1 MKIRLPILFFL
12 AAFCSTISCSTAQ
25 SGLSEIKLSPTKHI
39 LLLDSAA
46 AAAAIVVD
54 GSDGYFEKVSAS
66 EMSIQMKKPLAAGQT
81 AASMRDAY
89 AAFLKTDVEN
99 FTPDEAQFVVEVM
112 EEVFKTC
119 EAVSLGIFPNE
130 IKLIKTKGV
139 HYGESVYY
147 TRENCIVVPE
157 NELQARERAAFLST
171 MYHEVFHVYSRMNS
185 DKRKSLYKLIGFE
198 SIGYQNL
205 ALPAGLAERALF
217 NPDGVDFAQKIT
229 LQTNDGKSIEA
240 VPIIY
245 ANHVGFTP
253 KKPDFFGYLE
263 FNLFQIERDGS
274 QWRVLTKD
282 DGFTSTLDLKQ
293 LPDFFR
299 QIKDNTHYIIHP
311 DEVLADNFSFV
322 MQSKNDSA
330 VGSKFSAAGKQLLTD
345 VEAVLKEDTSSSK
358 DGRAPSDH
366 GSNH

>member
-1 MKIRLPILFFL
+1 MKIHFPILSLAVFL
-12 AAFCSTISCSTAQ
+12 CAFSCGTAQ
-25 SGLSEIKLSPTKHI
+25 PTLSEINLSPQKKL

-46 AAAAIVVD
+46 AASTIVLD
-54 GSDGYFEKVSAS
+54 ATDGYFEKVSAG

-81 AASMRDAY
+81 AASLREAY
-89 AAFLKTDVEN
+89 ANFLKTDVEN
-99 FTPDEAQFVVEVM
+99 FTPDEAKFTIEVM

-119 EAVSLGIFPNE
+119 EAVSPGIFPKE

-147 TRENCIVVPE
+147 TRENCIVIPE

-171 MYHEVFHVYSRMNS
+171 MYHEVFHVYSRMNP
-185 DKRKSLYKLIGFE
+185 DKRKSLYTLIGFE

-205 ALPAGLAERALF
+205 MVPAGLAERALF

-229 LQTNDGKSIEA
+229 LQTKDGKSIEA
-240 VPIIY
+240 IPIIY
-245 ANHVGFTP
+245 ANNVGFTP

-263 FNLFQIERDGS
+263 FNLFQIQRDGKK
-274 QWRVLTKD
+274 WLVLTKD

-322 MQSKNDSA
+322 MQSKNDPT
-330 VGSKFSAAGKQLLTD
+330 VGSKFSPAGKQLLAD
-345 VEAVLKEDTSSSK
+345 VEAILKEQHSSSK
-358 DGRAPSDH
+358 DGRAPSSH